1 MIMSPLSAAILTVT
15 PAPCIYR
22 GSRSVMRDR
31 NEPVFLR
38 LRGFRVSGRG
48 GLDMSG
54 ATFAVALVM
63 QIRIVGEIHPY
74 SWTAKPCHQ
83 ERVVLVVV
91 TKDVVLPIDAGSK
104 KGCSRMGS
112 LWGSSFFGGPT
123 LS

>member
-63 QIRIVGEIHPY
+63 QIHIVGEIHPY

-91 TKDVVLPIDAGSK
+91 TKDVGLPIDAGSK

>member
-1 MIMSPLSAAILTVT
+1 
-15 PAPCIYR
+15 
-22 GSRSVMRDR
+22 
-31 NEPVFLR
+31 
-38 LRGFRVSGRG
+38 
-48 GLDMSG
+48 MSG
-54 ATFAVALVM
+54 ATFAGALVM
-63 QIRIVGEIHPY
+63 QIHIVGEIHPH

-112 LWGSSFFGGPT
+112 LWGSSFSGGPT

>member
-1 MIMSPLSAAILTVT
+1 MFV
-15 PAPCIYR
+15 
-22 GSRSVMRDR
+22 
-31 NEPVFLR
+31 R

-63 QIRIVGEIHPY
+63 QIHIVGEIHPY

-91 TKDVVLPIDAGSK
+91 TKDVGLPIDAGSK

-112 LWGSSFFGGPT
+112 LWGSSFSGGPT